1 MGFDVY
7 GLSPKMNKDIKKFPI
22 YHKYKDM
29 DWKDKQEVFD
39 RNEKLHDKYWE
50 EHDEFEKSN
59 PGTYFRNNVWWWR
72 PLWEFICDNCDH
84 ILNEEQMK
92 NGHNNGGI
100 IIEHDQ
106 AEEIHNVIVNVIGK
120 KQIIKMDAEYTEMR
134 KEAEEKNKGKKSTDE
149 DYIWSAN
156 YPFDADNVMNF
167 AEFCKQSGGFE
178 IW

>member
-1 MGFDVY
+1 MGFDVH
-7 GLSPKMNKDIKKFPI
+7 GLNPKVNKSVTKFPI
-22 YHKYKDM
+22 YNKYKDM
-29 DWKDKQEVFD
+29 DWVDKQKAFDKDK
-39 RNEKLHDKYWE
+39 NLSKKYWE
-50 EHDEFEKSN
+50 EYEEFQEVN
-59 PGTYFRNNVWWWR
+59 TGVYFRNNVWWWR
-72 PLWEFICDNCDH
+72 PLWAFICDNCDH
-84 ILNEEQMK
+84 ILTKEQMQ
-92 NGHNNGGI
+92 GGNTNDGV

-156 YPFDADNVMNF
+156 YPFDADNVMAF